1 MTHLTSGRNIGSA
14 IVVWELFFGMAVGA
28 FSGSPVALLS
38 RLVLG
43 AVLSGVAFGSVRRA
57 LAE

>member
-1 MTHLTSGRNIGSA
+1 MLNDTAPQPPPGSA
-14 IVVWELFFGMAVGA
+14 IVVWELFFGMAVSA

-43 AVLSGVAFGSVRRA
+43 AVLSGAAFGSVV
-57 LAE
+57 LLLK